1 MYLGKSHSFWGRLE
15 MEQRWNWWSTWS
27 WEGDYLFIHIYK
39 AKYSNCSHH
48 YISVS
53 CINLSLCTN
62 LISRVSGILVCSIP
76 LILYNL
82 VEKYCS
88 DLLVVAQ

>member
-1 MYLGKSHSFWGRLE
+1 VTIYLYT
-15 MEQRWNWWSTWS
+15 STKQS
-27 WEGDYLFIHIYK
+27 I
-39 AKYSNCSHH
+39 SNCSQH

-62 LISRVSGILVCSIP
+62 LISRVSGILLCSIP
-76 LILYNL
+76 LILYNF

-88 DLLVVAQ
+88 DLLVVSTVNTVTAF